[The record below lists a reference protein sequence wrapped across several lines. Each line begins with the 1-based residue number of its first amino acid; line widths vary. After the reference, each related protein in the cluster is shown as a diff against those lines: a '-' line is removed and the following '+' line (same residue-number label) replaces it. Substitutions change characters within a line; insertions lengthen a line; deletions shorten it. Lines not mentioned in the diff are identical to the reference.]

1 MRGMTFAN
9 FRTDDNNQSAFD
21 VCRRLAA
28 LEEGVVSPVTLL
40 GDKGVGKSHLLWAIV
55 NHFRENQT
63 RVSIALISASDFPR
77 KARALAT
84 DPSPI
89 QRSRPAVLLVDEL
102 ELFKDDTEELE
113 GVVRAFLDN
122 GKIVVLASRV
132 HPSMLSACSGAFKAL
147 LTRGQV
153 VGLGAPESDTE
164 SIAGVPAF
172 ALEQISA
179 LRNTVAELERERQRL
194 LDRLEGG
201 GAAPDG
207 AVPDSQSLRQELETV
222 RLALEGSEGELQS
235 MRMDVEAV
243 RERDEAAA
251 VALAELRARVS
262 VRQAEMRRRVE
273 GLQEALGALAVEMD
287 AVESGAGGAD
297 EAFER
302 LASEKWKAEAALEEA
317 QGRAAVLAEEV
328 AALQAREKAAAG
340 GAVKPLPLPEDLKD
354 AIGRAFADPE
364 EEDEELTWAEPERDD
379 EDPPQA

>member
-28 LEEGVVSPVTLL
+28 LEDGVVSPVTLL

-77 KARALAT
+77 KARALAKDST
-84 DPSPI
+84 PI

-102 ELFKDDTEELE
+102 ELFKEDAEELE

-153 VGLGAPESDTE
+153 VGLGAPESDAE

-194 LDRLEGG
+194 LDRLEVGG
-201 GAAPDG
+201 SDAGAA
-207 AVPDSQSLRQELETV
+207 PDSQSLRQELETV

-235 MRMDVEAV
+235 MRMDFEAV
-243 RERDEAAA
+243 RDRDEAAA
-251 VALAELRARVS
+251 AALAELRARLAA
-262 VRQAEMRRRVE
+262 RQAETQRRME
-273 GLQEALGALAVEMD
+273 GLQEALGSLAAEMD
-287 AVESGAGGAD
+287 AVESGSGGPD

-302 LASEKWKAEAALEEA
+302 LAAEKWKAESALEEA
-317 QGRAAVLAEEV
+317 QGRAAVLQEEV
-328 AALQAREKAAAG
+328 AVLQARERAAAG
-340 GAVKPLPLPEDLKD
+340 GTVKPLPVSDDLKS

-379 EDPPQA
+379 EEPPQA